1 MVAKSG
7 DALLQPP
14 AVVALVDEMLPLAT
28 VLTPNLPEAARLLG
42 EDEAATPGEAA
53 AQGRRLLALGPRAV
67 LMKGGHG
74 RGALCTD
81 LLVTEDGTLRFEAAR
96 LATANT
102 HGTGCTLS
110 SAIAAGL
117 ARGLPL
123 AAAVGDAH
131 AWLHAAIRAADRL
144 GVGRG
149 RGPVHHFHALW
160 RASPMPEVTV
170 LGAGVAGLAVAAELA
185 DRGVAVAIVDRGGG
199 PGPHA
204 CSWWAGGMLAPF
216 CEGESAE
223 EPVVRLGQEAAPWWQ
238 AHAGTVRARRHPRR
252 RPRPRPQRARPLRPA
267 HRAARDPRR
276 RRRSPPSSPISPARF
291 RSALFFPEEAHL
303 DPRATLAA
311 LARPPRRAGRRRSS
325 TGAAADGP
333 GHRLPRPRRPRRA
346 PRPARRQGRDA
357 GPALPGRDASR
368 SVRLLHPRI
377 PLYVVPRGDG
387 VYMLG
392 ATTIEAGERSRITA
406 RSLLEMLTA
415 AYALHPAFGEAEVLE
430 IGVDA
435 RPAFRDNLPRIRR
448 RGARI
453 YVNGLYR
460 HGFLLAPALA
470 RMAADLVMGGPRPEV
485 MDEDR
490 P

>member
-1 MVAKSG
+1 M
-7 DALLQPP
+7 P
-14 AVVALVDEMLPLAT
+14 A
-28 VLTPNLPEAARLLG
+28 
-42 EDEAATPGEAA
+42 
-53 AQGRRLLALGPRAV
+53 
-67 LMKGGHG
+67 
-74 RGALCTD
+74 
-81 LLVTEDGTLRFEAAR
+81 
-96 LATANT
+96 
-102 HGTGCTLS
+102 
-110 SAIAAGL
+110 
-117 ARGLPL
+117 
-123 AAAVGDAH
+123 
-131 AWLHAAIRAADRL
+131 
-144 GVGRG
+144 
-149 RGPVHHFHALW
+149 
-160 RASPMPEVTV
+160 MPEVTV
-170 LGAGVAGLAVAAELA
+170 LGAGVAGLAVATELA
-185 DRGVAVAIVDRGGG
+185 ERGVAVAIVDRGGG

-216 CEGESAE
+216 CEGETAE

-238 AHAGTVRARRHPRR
+238 AHAGTVRAGGTLVVALGRDRSELDRFARRTERHET
-252 RPRPRPQRARPLRPA
+252 LD
-267 HRAARDPRR
+267 AARIAALEPDL
-276 RRRSPPSSPISPARF
+276 AGRF

-311 LARPPRRAGRRRSS
+311 LRARLEGQGIAID

-333 GHRLPRPRRPRRA
+333 VIDCRGLA
-346 PRPARRQGRDA
+346 AGDTLRDLR
-357 GPALPGRDASR
+357 GVKGEMVVLRCPDVTLSR

-392 ATTIEAGERSRITA
+392 ATTIEAGERTRVTA

-448 RGARI
+448 RGERI